1 MSEDETIMLDDARP
15 FEERV
20 LLMLSNLQ
28 NEVSGMR
35 GQITALDER
44 VQILERKTYDTK
56 PMWERALAES
66 IETRRIVEENSRA
79 IEELRRIV
87 EKNFRD
93 FNHKNDVFHQDLLDL
108 KWRVRD
114 IEAAHKTE
122 DTRSS

>member
-1 MSEDETIMLDDARP
+1 MSEDETRMLDDALP

-20 LLMLSNLQ
+20 IFMLT
-28 NEVSGMR
+28 EMR
-35 GQITALDER
+35 ADIRRLDER
-44 VQILERKTYDTK
+44 VQILERKSYDTK
-56 PMWERALAES
+56 PIWERALAEN
-66 IETRRIVEENSRA
+66 IETRRAVD
-79 IEELRRIV
+79 ELRRIV

-122 DTRSS
+122 DTRST

>member
-1 MSEDETIMLDDARP
+1 MSEDETRMLDDARP

-20 LLMLSNLQ
+20 IEMIIELRQEMTKRFDS
-28 NEVSGMR
+28 
-35 GQITALDER
+35 LDER
-44 VQILERKTYDTK
+44 VQLLERKSYDTK

-66 IETRRIVEENSRA
+66 IETRRVVEENSSA

-122 DTRSS
+122 DTRST